1 MTRKR
6 ISNLLIGLLA
16 LAGLASCG
24 GPAAGPK
31 IEVEGAWARP
41 SPQMAGAGAAYM
53 VLKNKG
59 NEADRLLSAETP
71 MAEAVELHESFM
83 DENDVMKMRP
93 LEGGAIEVPAG
104 GQAELKPGGMHI
116 MLINL
121 AEPLKTG
128 TTIPLTLS
136 FEKSGKIEVEVAV
149 SEEPPGG

>member
-1 MTRKR
+1 MIGKWSLT
-6 ISNLLIGLLA
+6 LVVGLLA

-24 GPAAGPK
+24 GAVAGPK

-41 SPQMAGAGAAYM
+41 APQMAGAGAAYM

-59 NEADRLLSAETP
+59 SEADRLLSAETP
-71 MAEAVELHESFM
+71 VAEAVELHESFM

-93 LEGGAIEVPAG
+93 VEGGAIEVPAG

-121 AEPLKTG
+121 AEPLEAG
-128 TTIPLTLS
+128 TTIPLALT

-149 SEEPPGG
+149 SDEPPGG